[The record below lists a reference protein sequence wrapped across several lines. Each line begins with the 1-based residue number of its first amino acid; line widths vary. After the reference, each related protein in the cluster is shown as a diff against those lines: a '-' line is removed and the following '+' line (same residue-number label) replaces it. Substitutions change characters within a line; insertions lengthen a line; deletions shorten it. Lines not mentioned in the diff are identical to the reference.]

1 MKILISILFALGGLL
16 ALSKVSKAQCDSSS
30 ISLQGDKVYVSKQCW
45 NSIAFEYNRLKLE
58 SAEAKKLIKSDS
70 LVKVGLNR
78 KVILQDSLL
87 FVKDS
92 SNSIL
97 KTENLKLSKP
107 KPSKGLWF
115 GLGIVTTIAL
125 KLLLW

>member
-1 MKILISILFALGGLL
+1 MKILISILFALGGLFV
-16 ALSKVSKAQCDSSS
+16 LSTICKAQCDSNS
-30 ISLQGDKVYVSKQCW
+30 ITLQEDKVIVSKQCW
-45 NSIAFEYNRLKLE
+45 NTVAIEYNRLKLE

-70 LVKVGLNR
+70 LVKEVLNR
-78 KVILQDSLL
+78 KVIIQDSLL

-92 SNSIL
+92 SISLL
-97 KTENLKLSKP
+97 KKENIKLSKP

-115 GLGIVTTIAL
+115 GLGVVTTIAL

>member
-1 MKILISILFALGGLL
+1 MKLLISILIALGGLVL
-16 ALSKVSKAQCDSSS
+16 LVPLCKAQCDSSS
-30 ISLQGDKVYVSKQCW
+30 ISLLDDKVYVSKQCW
-45 NSIAFEYNRLKLE
+45 NTIAYEYNRLKLE

-78 KVILQDSLL
+78 KVVLQDSLL

-92 SNSIL
+92 SISIL
-97 KTENLKLSKP
+97 KKENLKLSKP

-115 GLGIVTTIAL
+115 GLGVVTTIAL
-125 KLLLW
+125 KLFLW